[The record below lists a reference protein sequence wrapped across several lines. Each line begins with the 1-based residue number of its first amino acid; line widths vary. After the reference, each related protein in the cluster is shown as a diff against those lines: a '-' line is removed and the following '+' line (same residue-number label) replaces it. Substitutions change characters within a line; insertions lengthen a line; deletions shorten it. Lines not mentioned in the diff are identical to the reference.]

1 MVVNCELHIPLCF
14 QCCPHITVTQS
25 CSLFGL
31 SKGGFFRVTGQQV
44 LGPPFISRSKKPH
57 QGLYIPSG
65 KHTNNYGK
73 SPFFMGK
80 WTISM
85 AIFNSYV
92 KLPEGPRGYWPLEKT
107 PDIYANHLGL
117 CLVCDAVFTTFV
129 CGGCK
134 RLYAPNTK
142 AATAWRIGRHN
153 STAWKVQQRGRIST
167 SNVLHVNTLL

>member
-80 WTISM
+80 STISM
-85 AIFNSYV
+85 AIFNSYFDIT
-92 KLPEGPRGYWPLEKT
+92 RGY
-107 PDIYANHLGL
+107 NLGSVGVASD
-117 CLVCDAVFTTFV
+117 LVSPPKNLPGQLDRTFSSV
-129 CGGCK
+129 NSLDRSTVGGI
-134 RLYAPNTK
+134 NE
-142 AATAWRIGRHN
+142 WRILGGIN
-153 STAWKVQQRGRIST
+153 GDSLCI
-167 SNVLHVNTLL
+167 